1 MEQLQWLQFS
11 RSSPKASKYLES
23 YYDSMEY
30 DKDLERQKDAEKK
43 HRAQSCYQFC
53 IEDVDPEVLYELER
67 RKRHEAAE
75 TERRAQSRYQY
86 CIEDMDP
93 EVLHELERRKRRRLE
108 LESKEASA

>member
-1 MEQLQWLQFS
+1 M
-11 RSSPKASKYLES
+11 
-23 YYDSMEY
+23 
-30 DKDLERQKDAEKK
+30 
-43 HRAQSCYQFC
+43 
-53 IEDVDPEVLYELER
+53 LYELER

-75 TERRAQSRYQY
+75 AERRTQSRYQY